1 MALYTFKAFFK
12 FAEKAWIPV
21 DAIQDRSRGPIP
33 DYFLIDGPG
42 SVDIYEKLEEA
53 VRSKRLAL
61 RVPYSTT
68 STRIGKEAMDSLSHY
83 HQYQHYNPSF
93 PMWLGIQ
100 RFLDGRFIET
110 IRLNDPGAS
119 QASAPHVYANGRY
132 WGQVI
137 DLEIPSA
144 TLFYDI

>member
-1 MALYTFKAFFK
+1 MATTYKAYFK
-12 FAEKAWIPV
+12 FSTKWWIPI

-33 DYFLIDGPG
+33 DYIRIDSPG
-42 SVDIYEKLEEA
+42 DVDLYAKLEEA
-53 VRSKRLAL
+53 LKRQQLGL

-68 STRIGKEAMDSLSHY
+68 SSVIGKEAMDSLNHY

-93 PMWLGIQ
+93 PMWFGIQ

-110 IRLNDPGAS
+110 IRLNDPRAS
-119 QASAPHVYANGRY
+119 QWSAPHVYANGRY

-137 DLEIPSA
+137 DLKIPSG